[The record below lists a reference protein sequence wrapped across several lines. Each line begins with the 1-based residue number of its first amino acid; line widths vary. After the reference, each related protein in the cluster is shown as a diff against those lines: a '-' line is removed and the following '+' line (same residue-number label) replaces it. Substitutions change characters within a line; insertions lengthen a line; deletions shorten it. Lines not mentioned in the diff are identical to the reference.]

1 MVRRSRKNTAPAGRA
16 AVVAAALLWICG
28 AWASVASATGVAP
41 PAERIVSVGGAVTEI
56 LFELGAGDRIV
67 GLDTTSVHPAEAV
80 ASKPSVGYLRQL
92 SAEGILSLR
101 PSLVIAVEGAGP
113 PDALKVV
120 EGAGIHV
127 SIVPD
132 RPSPTGVIEKIEAVA
147 KLVDREQAGKALAER
162 VDMDFAALE
171 GARRRVGRPVRA
183 LFILSLQN
191 GRAMVGGHQ
200 TTADAMFALAGA
212 ENAAASIDGF
222 KPMSDE
228 AIVAAAP
235 DVVVMM
241 SRGPGGPPSPEIL
254 RNPALAMTR
263 AGRDGQL
270 LVMDGPY
277 LLGFG
282 PRTGDAARELMRRL
296 YPGMRVE

>member
-1 MVRRSRKNTAPAGRA
+1 MVWRSRKNNAPAA
-16 AVVAAALLWICG
+16 LTAFMAAALLWMCG

-41 PAERIVSVGGAVTEI
+41 PIERIVSLGGAVTEI

-67 GLDTTSVHPAEAV
+67 GIDTTSVHPAEVV

-113 PDALKVV
+113 PDALKLV
-120 EGAGIHV
+120 EGAGV
-127 SIVPD
+127 RVAVVPD
-132 RPSPTGVIEKIEAVA
+132 RPSPTGVREKIETVA
-147 KLVDREQAGKALAER
+147 KLVGRDQAGLALAER
-162 VDMDFAALE
+162 TAANFAALE
-171 GARRRVGRPVRA
+171 DARRRIGRPVRA

-191 GRAMVGGHQ
+191 GRAMVGGRQ

-241 SRGPGGPPSPEIL
+241 SRGPGGATSPEVL
-254 RNPALAMTR
+254 LSPALAMTP

-270 LVMDGPY
+270 VVMNGLY

-282 PRTGDAARELMRRL
+282 PRTADAARELMARL
-296 YPGMRVE
+296 YPGMCIE